1 MKTSTDNYIL
11 VQDLLITLPA
21 RMRAARFKMPSH
33 KGYRPGIRGAAK
45 SIGVSPTTYYRIEN
59 GGTPDTDTFVK
70 ILKWIG
76 TFK

>member
-1 MKTSTDNYIL
+1 MSTDNYIL
-11 VQDLLITLPA
+11 VQDLLTTLPA

-33 KGYRPGIRGAAK
+33 KGYQPGMRGAAK
-45 SIGVSPTTYYRIEN
+45 AIGVSLATYHRVEH
-59 GGTPDTDTFVK
+59 GDTPDTDTFVK